1 MKNNQ
6 VIRVL
11 SVDDHPLVLE
21 GITTIIKHQPDME
34 LIGEATGGR
43 KALEMFRQLQPD
55 VTLMD
60 LRLSDMSGI
69 DALIAIRGEFPQAKI
84 VMLTMI
90 EGDAEIQ
97 RALKAG
103 ASAYILKNMSSKNLI
118 KTIRLVHSGKKYIPP
133 ELAAR
138 LAEHLG
144 DKNLTTRELEVL
156 RLVSDGLRNQNIAE
170 KLFISEETVKMHLMS
185 IMQKLNANSRT
196 QAVTIA
202 LNRGIIQL

>member
-11 SVDDHPLVLE
+11 SVDDHPLVIE
-21 GITTIIKHQPDME
+21 GITTIVKHQPDME
-34 LIGEATGGR
+34 LIGEASNGQE
-43 KALEMFRQLQPD
+43 ALEIFRRLQPD

-69 DALIAIRGEFPQAKI
+69 DAMIAIRGEFPQAKI

-156 RLVSDGLRNQNIAE
+156 KVVSDGLRNQDIAE